1 MYNVWNTIYPED
13 VRQTIEHAN
22 SVRYAVT
29 SDKVKE
35 QTIVVSEEW
44 QQELA
49 SMPFVSK
56 QKGRMSHLLK
66 EKSKVGVYQKER
78 VRYEPFD
85 FASKRKREPAEEKKH
100 GSQLPG

>member
-1 MYNVWNTIYPED
+1 
-13 VRQTIEHAN
+13 
-22 SVRYAVT
+22 
-29 SDKVKE
+29 
-35 QTIVVSEEW
+35 
-44 QQELA
+44 
-49 SMPFVSK
+49 MPFVSK

-85 FASKRKREPAEEKKH
+85 FASKRKRDSVEDRKQ